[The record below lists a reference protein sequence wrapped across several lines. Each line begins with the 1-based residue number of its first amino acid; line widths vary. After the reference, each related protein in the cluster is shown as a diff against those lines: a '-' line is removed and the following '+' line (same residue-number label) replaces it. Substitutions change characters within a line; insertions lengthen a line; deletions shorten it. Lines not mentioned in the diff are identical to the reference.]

1 MACPVFCSWA
11 YATHKSTEHGGSG
24 GCETCEP
31 IQDMEQC
38 ITTTTNTSSSTTSNS
53 TTNTSTPAVHRHRD
67 LHDCV
72 GVEWRSFFEGWNF
85 VPYSDEDGE
94 RRLLDPDNE
103 ITSNR
108 AMIGV
113 WGSATVS
120 DLYVPHGEQYA
131 LLGNG
136 KL

>member
-1 MACPVFCSWA
+1 
-11 YATHKSTEHGGSG
+11 
-24 GCETCEP
+24 
-31 IQDMEQC
+31 
-38 ITTTTNTSSSTTSNS
+38 
-53 TTNTSTPAVHRHRD
+53 VHRHRD

-120 DLYVPHGEQYA
+120 DLYVPHGEQCFDTATAFCGPAGFRA
-131 LLGNG
+131 LTKISGKWVAWNYSDING
-136 KL
+136 AQWYQVNAAACRNCIGTWDDEDWLLASA